1 MPRGDACP
9 GIGHLHHACLAWR
22 YLRPIEPEYLGLT
35 FSVGC
40 WLLTAWCGVAS
51 LVCWRGCGCGFVVVV
66 GVVEHSTGVFN
77 CLPRQ
82 DPWMDE
88 MNKRA
93 LARPGRSGPTPPQ
106 SPTHLPTAPRTDHA
120 PAGDPC
126 SSPVAPPPLQLF
138 FFLFLRFPLD
148 RVSVWASQWE
158 TASGEAFHSI
168 CCTVV
173 CDVACQSWRPLR
185 HSRLD
190 SSTDRPTHP
199 LVPLRAAQV
208 LSRLAIRCPRGEQCA
223 IGVPSTMQPLLL
235 RASFAEP
242 SSYHCGSIR
251 TDGRDSLPQDTTRE
265 TRSTSCGI
273 VM

>member
-106 SPTHLPTAPRTDHA
+106 SPTCLLRQERTTPR
-120 PAGDPC
+120 PATP
-126 SSPVAPPPLQLF
+126 AQALL
-138 FFLFLRFPLD
+138 LLLRFNFSFSCFFAS
-148 RVSVWASQWE
+148 RSIESAFWASQWE

>member
-1 MPRGDACP
+1 MGMPRGDACP

-148 RVSVWASQWE
+148 RVSVLGIAVGDGVGGGFSLHLLHCRLRRCLPIMAPFE
-158 TASGEAFHSI
+158 T
-168 CCTVV
+168 
-173 CDVACQSWRPLR
+173 
-185 HSRLD
+185 
-190 SSTDRPTHP
+190 
-199 LVPLRAAQV
+199 
-208 LSRLAIRCPRGEQCA
+208 
-223 IGVPSTMQPLLL
+223 
-235 RASFAEP
+235 FAP
-242 SSYHCGSIR
+242 
-251 TDGRDSLPQDTTRE
+251 
-265 TRSTSCGI
+265 
-273 VM
+273 